1 MSPTEE
7 TASRATGGG
16 RAARSRRLVVAGP
29 RRAELETYDKPRV
42 GPGEIGVRVEY
53 ASPKHGTE
61 LAVFRGE
68 DPFVADLFDEDWRL
82 FVGRDRDVAAAS
94 NGERPALGN
103 QWVGVVEELG
113 GGVEGFRVG
122 DRVCGYGGIQDYHVV
137 GVRRVPYLFEVPE
150 GMSWKNALCFDPAQ
164 YALCGVR
171 DGGVRIGDRVAVFGL
186 GAIGAVAAQMA
197 KAAGASFVAAIDPIP
212 KRREA
217 ALRAGADAALDPLH
231 QDVGLELKRATGRL
245 GVDCAVETSGNEQA
259 LQQALRGLAYGG
271 TIAFVGWA
279 RAFSGTLDLSRE
291 AHFNNANL
299 VFSRASSEPNRDHPR
314 WDRRRI
320 ASACWRMLA
329 SGAID
334 CEGIIDPVVPF
345 EEAAGAYEQYV
356 DRNPERA
363 VKLGV
368 RF

>member
-1 MSPTEE
+1 VRPTGES
-7 TASRATGGG
+7 ASREAGG
-16 RAARSRRLVVAGP
+16 RDAVSRRLVVAGP
-29 RRAELETYDKPRV
+29 RRAVLEEYERPAV
-42 GPGEIGVRVEY
+42 GPGEIGACVEY

-82 FVGRDRDVAAAS
+82 FVGRDRAEREAE
-94 NGERPALGN
+94 NGGRAVLGN
-103 QWVGVVEELG
+103 QWVGVVHEVGE
-113 GGVEGFRVG
+113 GVDEFRVG

-137 GVRRVPYLFEVPE
+137 DVRGAPYLLGVPD
-150 GMSWKNALCFDPAQ
+150 GMPWKNALCFDPAQ
-164 YALCGVR
+164 YALCGIR
-171 DGGVRIGDRVAVFGL
+171 DGNVRVGDRVAVFGL

-197 KAAGASFVAAIDPIP
+197 KAAGAPFVAAIDPIA

-217 ALRAGADAALDPLH
+217 ALAAGADGAFDPAD

-245 GVDCAVETSGNEQA
+245 GVDCVVETSGNEQA

-299 VFSRASSEPNRDHPR
+299 VFSRASSEPNREHPR

-320 ASACWRMLA
+320 AAACWQMLA

-334 CEGIIDPVVPF
+334 CEGIVDPVVPF
-345 EEAAGAYEQYV
+345 DESPEDYARYV